1 MSPKWRTCDIS
12 KKPHKHHIMK
22 LGQQLFK
29 KDQSI
34 WGKPIIAYDQTKMD
48 TLFSDIK
55 QTEGHEG
62 EITFTSAPAPTVS
75 LETELYLM
83 LHA

>member
-1 MSPKWRTCDIS
+1 
-12 KKPHKHHIMK
+12 MK
-22 LGQQLFK
+22 LGRNLFK

-34 WGKPIIAYDQTKMD
+34 WGKPLIVYDQTKMD
-48 TLFSDIK
+48 ALFSEIQQLENGE
-55 QTEGHEG
+55 QT
-62 EITFTSAPAPTVS
+62 IFTDTPKPQVS